1 MQKPTGEPRSTMGI
15 VGVLI
20 AQACSPAEQGAIFG
34 AHPLAPPAPLDP
46 ALLPIAAILGPLSRT
61 QQAMLGRMLAVL
73 GIDRLSARWQ
83 RG

>member
-46 ALLPIAAILGPLSRT
+46 ALLPIAAGA
-61 QQAMLGRMLAVL
+61 QLAVL